1 MPTQRRT
8 SPAALLTATAL
19 IGLSCGAFVISA
31 PAATAATGTYTGT
44 AAADLIHLNALNAP
58 GTIDVA
64 DAYVAPVS
72 STLNSAGTPAVHSD
86 ATNASLNLL
95 GSGAQNLVVEAHQT
109 APPDHATGVHDEL
122 LSVPAA
128 PLLTATLTSA
138 DAHSRFNADG
148 SCITGGLLSESMSKV
163 ADAALLP
170 GAVPGTPAGDVLN
183 LTGDKTAANPS
194 GAAVSRTT
202 IGLVKQPAS
211 AANYAVQT
219 SSSTQITS
227 VSLFGGQL
235 VIEVVTA
242 PKVVAT
248 ATGVPG
254 TSTVTL
260 VQPVLKVNG
269 TTYIAGQDLA
279 PINIP
284 GLPVIELSVGN
295 LTKTISADGT
305 KAEGHGN
312 LLHLKLL
319 SDPSIGTAADLT
331 IGDTDAVST
340 APAGGVN
347 CSTED
352 PLRDVRK
359 DTSATSVNA
368 GQVFDYTI
376 TVPNRGSSDMT
387 NVTVKDTVSGSPALV
402 LVSSTPDPTSHS
414 GNTYTFSLGT
424 IAPNQVKTITMTF
437 KVPSSAEV
445 GTQYSNTAVITA
457 TYGGQTITKT
467 VTTPYPVVD
476 GPGAGPCDLSRSTKY
491 ASHLQVTPG
500 ENFNYYINLF
510 NQGGQTCR
518 DIVVKDVLD
527 DGVSFV
533 SCSDSCTHSGQTV
546 TWTVSS
552 LAPSDSKKLIV
563 TVKTVAT
570 SGSLPNTADITPGS
584 GTGGSPSTPGPTVG
598 TSSVLAPDEPASR
611 GTDAFAATGAS
622 QLVALLGTLLLG
634 GALVMRR
641 RAITA

>member
-1 MPTQRRT
+1 
-8 SPAALLTATAL
+8 
-19 IGLSCGAFVISA
+19 
-31 PAATAATGTYTGT
+31 
-44 AAADLIHLNALNAP
+44 
-58 GTIDVA
+58 VA

-128 PLLTATLTSA
+128 PLLTATITSA

-148 SCITGGLLSESMSKV
+148 SCITSGFLSESKSTV
-163 ADAALLP
+163 ADATLLP
-170 GAVPGTPAGDVLN
+170 GAIPGDVLN

-194 GAAVSRTT
+194 GAVVSRTT

-227 VSLFGGQL
+227 VSLFGGAL
-235 VIEVVTA
+235 VVEVVTA

-254 TSTVTL
+254 TSSVTL

-319 SDPSIGTAADLT
+319 SDPSVGTAADLT
-331 IGDTDAVST
+331 IGDTDAVAT

-347 CSTED
+347 CSSGNDD

-368 GQVFDYTI
+368 GQSFDYTI

-414 GNTYTFSLGT
+414 GNTYNFSLGT
-424 IAPNQVKTITMTF
+424 IAPNQVKTISMTF
-437 KVPSSAEV
+437 KVPASAEV
-445 GTQYSNTAVITA
+445 GTHYSNTAVITA
-457 TYGGQTITKT
+457 TYAGQTITKT

-476 GPGAGPCDLSRSTKY
+476 GPGAGPCDLSQSTKY

-500 ENFNYYINLF
+500 ANFNYYINLF
-510 NQGGQTCR
+510 NQGGQTCTG
-518 DIVVKDVLD
+518 IVIKDVLD

-546 TWTVSS
+546 TWNVAS

-570 SGSLPNTADITPGS
+570 SGSLPNSADITPDS
-584 GTGGSPSTPGPTVG
+584 GTGGTPSTPGPTVS
-598 TSSVLAPDEPASR
+598 TSSVLAPDEPAER
-611 GTDAFAATGAS
+611 GTGAFAATGAS
-622 QLVALLGTLLLG
+622 PLVALLGTVLLA

-641 RAITA
+641 RALTA